1 VASVD
6 IKVVGICQKWLFCNK
21 RRITRGT
28 MLHLRW
34 NHFMLCNE
42 LSAKHDCNYQA
53 VLERFCI
60 LFLVV
65 RKFSIWFWKQVSH
78 RRFYHDFSSLI
89 GLFYCYNTITLCYMF
104 VQDQS
109 VVFNGNN
116 NVCDKRNP
124 RWITYYNIS
133 KMPVSTRVNKV
144 HRYLQSTLVLNG

>member
-28 MLHLRW
+28 MLHWSHL
-34 NHFMLCNE
+34 LCKSNNE
-42 LSAKHDCNYQA
+42 NK
-53 VLERFCI
+53 FCI

-78 RRFYHDFSSLI
+78 RRFYHDFSSLV

-109 VVFNGNN
+109 FVFDGNN

-124 RWITYYNIS
+124 RWITYSIS

-144 HRYLQSTLVLNG
+144 HWYLQSTLVLNG